1 MAACIL
7 HSEEKSNLLQLY
19 DTKMYLKEKITVPVI
34 QKGAS
39 VTSMALMIFN
49 DHIYGLPTGANSI
62 ICLTCTDN

>member
-1 MAACIL
+1 
-7 HSEEKSNLLQLY
+7 
-19 DTKMYLKEKITVPVI
+19 MYLKEKITVPVI
-34 QKGAS
+34 QKDAS